1 MKVVLDPCYSP
12 DYDPT
17 PDLIKQILTHA
28 KQLNNSSVKQS
39 ITLDHTGTT
48 KKRITIE
55 YDIRTRELSP

>member
-1 MKVVLDPCYSP
+1 MEVVLDPSYNT

-17 PDLIKQILTHA
+17 PALIKQILSNA
-28 KQLNNSSVKQS
+28 RQLNNSSIKQS